1 MAGIMSDKLIALE
14 EQEGPFRNVFQRF
27 MRMVPDRDK
36 NDKNLQRLLAFR
48 LRIDGEAA
56 LNEYLIHKI
65 RETIKCAYTGSLYDF
80 LKNDLI
86 AKECRP
92 EDDEESEPPPGA
104 A

>member
-1 MAGIMSDKLIALE
+1 MAGIMSDKLITLE
-14 EQEGPFRNVFQRF
+14 EQSGPFQAVFQRI

-56 LNEYLIHKI
+56 LNEYLIRKI
-65 RETIKCAYTGSLYDF
+65 RETIKCAYTGHLYDF
-80 LKNDLI
+80 LKDDLI
-86 AKECRP
+86 EKECSP
-92 EDDEESEPPPGA
+92 EEEREPPPGA

>member
-1 MAGIMSDKLIALE
+1 MSEKLIIIE
-14 EQEGPFRNVFQRF
+14 EQDGPFQNVFQRI

-56 LNEYLIHKI
+56 LSEYLIRKI
-65 RETIKCAYTGSLYDF
+65 RETIRCAYTGSLYNF
-80 LKNDLI
+80 LKDDLI
-86 AKECRP
+86 EKECNPDAEQPDP
-92 EDDEESEPPPGA
+92 EPDPPGA

>member
-14 EQEGPFRNVFQRF
+14 EQDGPFRNVFQRF

-56 LNEYLIHKI
+56 LNEYLIRKI
-65 RETIKCAYTGSLYDF
+65 RETIRCAYTGSLYDF

-92 EDDEESEPPPGA
+92 EDDEESEPPLGA